1 MPRSPR
7 SKESDSRMFLGN
19 PEDKE
24 LTQARRILSLPPLQF
39 DNSLNATLNSWPFYG
54 GEGEENSQNDSV
66 VDPPNDPADNPQ
78 VDPEE
83 KEDDEPKLSN
93 KEIDDLLSQVKNQNK
108 QIAALTKANKEFET
122 KETKASRAQL
132 GKEEALTKDLEDAQ
146 NIIRSMDKALRE
158 QAIINAIQGNGKHQF
173 HSIKHVMREI
183 DPEMLDFNVDLE
195 KGSASVTGIDAEL
208 KRIAKE
214 CSWLVKKDESDGQQ
228 PLGDQRQPQRI
239 SGVPPLGGRT
249 SNDQKQT
256 QRQALMAKFPVIA
269 HGTR

>member
-24 LTQARRILSLPPLQF
+24 LAQARRILSLPPLQF

-54 GEGEENSQNDSV
+54 GEGEENPPNDPPA
-66 VDPPNDPADNPQ
+66 DPPNDPPADPT
-78 VDPEE
+78 DPPEV
-83 KEDDEPKLSN
+83 DDEPKLSN
-93 KEIDDLLSQVKNQNK
+93 KEIDDLLAQVKSQGK
-108 QIAALTKANKEFET
+108 QVAALTKANKEFET

-214 CSWLVKKDESDGQQ
+214 CSWLVKKDESDGT
-228 PLGDQRQPQRI
+228 PPPEQRPQQRI
-239 SGVPPLGGRT
+239 SGVPPLGGLA